1 MAGHAGGHR
10 DHVLLGDP
18 VLDEPVRLRE
28 LERAHAAVGGQVG
41 VEHDEARLARRELEQ
56 RLAVRGGDVLG
67 RFAPRDTGARCGG
80 AGAALGLALEAALA
94 LRLER
99 RDELEGERR
108 EAERLD
114 PLAQPAFELAGC
126 RREVV
131 VTGCARVP
139 AVGAVALGECTRVL
153 HERDALALDRPGDE
167 DARGL
172 LPVLPQLHEGVAE
185 GGVVVPVARHDAAA
199 ERAQLRLEALEGED
213 LFGRP
218 VRLELVAVDD
228 HEQAARRAGAPPPG
242 APPSSAPPAAP
253 RRPSSRRRA
262 RRDRGV
268 ASPRRSRAPS
278 RSPSRASPSSPR
290 SRARRHPGDHRGPRV
305 AGGGA
310 AARQGSRRA
319 RSARRRGPGRRG
331 PSTRRRR
338 RGRAS
343 RSRPR
348 RGSGSPRAG
357 GRRGRAS

>member
-1 MAGHAGGHR
+1 MSCSAIPFSTNRSGSASSNARTRQSEARSASSTTRRGSRAASSSSASPYAAATYSSRRRRGHR
-10 DHVLLGDP
+10 
-18 VLDEPVRLRE
+18 
-28 LERAHAAVGGQVG
+28 
-41 VEHDEARLARRELEQ
+41 
-56 RLAVRGGDVLG
+56 
-67 RFAPRDTGARCGG
+67 
-80 AGAALGLALEAALA
+80 GAAAAPAPLSGSPWRLPSRSA
-94 LRLER
+94 LER

-131 VTGCARVP
+131 VAGRARVP
-139 AVGAVALGECTRVL
+139 AVRAAALGERPRVL
-153 HERDALALDRPGDE
+153 HERDALALDRPRDE

-172 LPVLPQLHEGVAE
+172 LPVLPQLREGVAE
-185 GGVVVPVARHDAAA
+185 GRVVVPVAGHDAAA
-199 ERAQLRLEALEGED
+199 ERAQLRLEALERED
-213 LFGRP
+213 LLGRP
-218 VRLELVAVDD
+218 VGLELVAVDD
-228 HEQAARRAGAPPPG
+228 HEQAADALVRRRLERLPVLALLQLAVAGHHDDA
-242 APPSSAPPAAP
+242 PAAT
-253 RRPSSRRRA
+253 
-262 RRDRGV
+262 RGV

-290 SRARRHPGDHRGPRV
+290 SRARRRRGGRRGRRA

-331 PSTRRRR
+331 PWTRRRR

-348 RGSGSPRAG
+348 RRSGSPRAG